1 MAIAYQ
7 VKLCLIMKLELNQFI
22 KKTIIE
28 INEGLDKTGWELN
41 DEMEFEIALASQESE
56 NGKID
61 IKVASIGKDEN
72 IQSNHKVKFKIFHTA
87 KRTANYNAQVNG
99 VGVALKKMLAPLM
112 ELDDDVATNNRRNL
126 PKRKK

>member
-1 MAIAYQ
+1 
-7 VKLCLIMKLELNQFI
+7 MKLELNQFI
-22 KKTIIE
+22 KKTITE
-28 INEGLDKTGWELN
+28 INDGLDKTGWELN

-87 KRTANYNAQVNG
+87 KRAANYNSQIKG
-99 VGVALKKMLAPLM
+99 FGVALKQMFTPLM
-112 ELDDDVATNNRRNL
+112 EMDNEMVNNDRRRL